1 MVAGIRTPL
10 DISKMAEYM
19 PAVYEE
25 FKELCN
31 LLEKHYR
38 DVQDIEFTVERGK
51 LYLLQTRSGKRTAAA
66 AVKTAVNMAQE
77 GLIDRKEALLRV
89 DPAQLDQ
96 LLHRRVDP
104 SAKPD
109 ALAKGLPASPGAASG
124 KIVFNADEAEKMAED
139 GEKVILVRPETTPD
153 DIHGIVAAQG
163 VLTSRGGMTSHAAVV
178 ARGMG
183 KCCVAGCE
191 ALKIDLSAG
200 TMTVGGQVFK
210 KGDIISID
218 GSTGEVFAGEVPM
231 IDPVLSDEFVVLLQ
245 WADEVK
251 VLGVRA
257 NADTPEDAQKAR
269 ELGARGI
276 GLCRTEHMFMAQE
289 RLPVVQEMILAEDDE
304 TRAKALAKLLPMQQ
318 KDFEGIFRA
327 MEGLLLPSACLTR
340 RCMNFCQTWK
350 ICW

>member
-1 MVAGIRTPL
+1 MPVSEPL

-109 ALAKGLPASPGAASG
+109 ALAKGLPVSPGAASG

-139 GEKVILVRPETTPD
+139 GEKVILVRPETTLMIFTVLWPPRGAHQPRRD
-153 DIHGIVAAQG
+153 DQPRC
-163 VLTSRGGMTSHAAVV
+163 SGG
-178 ARGMG
+178 ARMG
-183 KCCVAGCE
+183 KCCCRLRGFENRFVCRDNDCRRAG
-191 ALKIDLSAG
+191 
-200 TMTVGGQVFK
+200 F
-210 KGDIISID
+210 
-218 GSTGEVFAGEVPM
+218 
-231 IDPVLSDEFVVLLQ
+231 
-245 WADEVK
+245 
-251 VLGVRA
+251 
-257 NADTPEDAQKAR
+257 
-269 ELGARGI
+269 
-276 GLCRTEHMFMAQE
+276 QE
-289 RLPVVQEMILAEDDE
+289 RRHYIH
-304 TRAKALAKLLPMQQ
+304 
-318 KDFEGIFRA
+318 
-327 MEGLLLPSACLTR
+327 R
-340 RCMNFCQTWK
+340 RFHRRSFCRRSTHD
-350 ICW
+350 